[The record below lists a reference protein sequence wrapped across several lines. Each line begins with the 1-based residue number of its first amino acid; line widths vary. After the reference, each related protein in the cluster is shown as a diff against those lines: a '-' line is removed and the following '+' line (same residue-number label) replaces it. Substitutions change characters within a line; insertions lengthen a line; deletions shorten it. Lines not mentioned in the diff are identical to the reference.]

1 MQANQWSEILGND
14 IPNMLKQAKE
24 LEAKLTPILL
34 QVNQQREGIDPEL
47 LKQFDASMEQIKEAK
62 AKWQSK

>member
-24 LEAKLTPILL
+24 LEVKLTPILL

>member
-14 IPNMLKQAKE
+14 IPNILKQAKE

>member
-1 MQANQWSEILGND
+1 MQANQWSEILGQD

-34 QVNQQREGIDPEL
+34 QVNQQREGIDPSL
-47 LKQFDASMEQIKEAK
+47 LKQLDASMEQIKEAK
-62 AKWQSK
+62 EKCQFK

>member
-47 LKQFDASMEQIKEAK
+47 LKHFDASMEQIKEAK